1 MPSLSHFLS
10 PSWTAV
16 STTSALPCSSPSQ
29 GHSRGWATLSASSL
43 DTHPLPLP
51 SCPPHSSRRAPLRVF
66 RNTHLTRSPLWSLY
80 CLQVASWWD
89 KDQNTHVATV
99 TCAVCCQP
107 TSPQVPS
114 PLAAQPPGLCFSS
127 SYAPCCPHCLCLC
140 KLFALPWTPSHP
152 HTLLAG
158 YLQSRSVFLAE
169 HLPYSMN
176 HPVTAL
182 NISIVLYLFI

>member
-16 STTSALPCSSPSQ
+16 STTSALPCSFPSQ